1 MLSKL
6 LLRSNRLTA
15 VPSLRIPLFARGYAS
30 FKPEDQ
36 PRIRIGSTAPNFQ
49 ALTTHGDIDFHKF
62 IGDKWTILFSHPADF
77 TPVCTTELGA
87 FSALKGEFA
96 KRGAQLI
103 GLSADP
109 IESHEKWLKDI
120 EETSK
125 LGKSFDFPI
134 IADVSREVA
143 FLYDMVDEAGFKNLN
158 QMATTI
164 RNVFIIDPSKKVRL
178 FLVYPAST
186 GRNTAEILRVL
197 DALQLTDAK
206 GLVTPVDWT
215 EGADVIVPPSVPLEQ
230 AKEKYGDVRVEKPY
244 LRYVKA

>member
-1 MLSKL
+1 MTAASRSRLSL
-6 LLRSNRLTA
+6 L
-15 VPSLRIPLFARGYAS
+15 ARAYSS
-30 FKPEDQ
+30 FKPENQ
-36 PRIRIGSTAPNFQ
+36 PRIRIGSTAPNFK
-49 ALTTHGDIDFHKF
+49 ALTTNGEIDFHDF
-62 IGDKWTILFSHPADF
+62 VGDKWTILFSHPADF

-87 FSALKGEFA
+87 FSALKDEFA

-134 IADVSREVA
+134 IADVDREVA
-143 FLYDMVDEAGFKNLN
+143 FLYDMVDEEGFKNLSK
-158 QMATTI
+158 MASTI

-186 GRNTAEILRVL
+186 GRNTAEVLRVL
-197 DALQLTDAK
+197 DALQLTDSK
-206 GLVTPVDWT
+206 GLVTPVNWT
-215 EGADVIVPPSVPLEQ
+215 EGSDVIVPPSVPLEQ